1 MYIFRL
7 AIPAF
12 LICLSYAALAQ
23 KNINSFTFS
32 GRVTD
37 STGKPLQAASIYIPD
52 IRKGAITDS
61 AGDYSIQKIPAG
73 NFLVSVN
80 FTGYQTII
88 RNIEFQSDIQM
99 NFRLKIAITEEKEI
113 VITSSLQATTIKRN
127 PIPIVNISNEFL
139 ARNVN
144 ANIVNAIAGVPG
156 ISAVST
162 GPNVSKPFIRGL
174 GYNRVLTLFDG
185 IRQEGQQWGDEH
197 GIEIDENT
205 VDHVEIIKGPA
216 SLLYGS
222 DALAGVINFIPPKE
236 PTSGKGSGGVSLLYQ
251 TNNNLLESSAHAE
264 SHNGDLSWGLIG
276 SHKMAADYQNKID
289 GRVYNTG
296 FRQSSLFFQSAL
308 HKKWG
313 YSRMGISFL
322 SDLQE
327 IPDGKR
333 DSATRKFEKEIADN
347 QFEIVPENEL
357 HSYKISHQ
365 HQQIQHFRA
374 YNITSHALGAGRL
387 ETQLGFQK
395 NIRKEFEDPASNEP
409 GLNLNLNT
417 LTYGFKYFLPEINK
431 LSVTAGVNGM
441 YQVNHS
447 GNGNEFLIP
456 DYHQFDFGP
465 FIYAK
470 ISREASE
477 FTAGIRYDVRR
488 FRNDELYVRKTGDGE
503 IPVSGSDT
511 IQATKL
517 FSDYKNTFGGLSGS
531 MGFSHRFNRHWNL
544 KINMAQGYRAPN
556 ISEISSNGIHSG
568 AKIYQLGNAGF
579 KPEYSFQQ
587 DANVTYHSEHIT
599 IDASIFNNNIRN
611 YIFNQKLLTAS
622 GADSVIVPG
631 VETFQYTSSRAQLHG
646 GELLIDLHPHPLDW
660 LHFENTVSMVFA
672 KNTGNSH
679 QQISDDEKYLPLIPP
694 VHLRSELRGNFQNW
708 KSLRNIYF
716 QIQSD
721 LFASQN
727 RVFSRNNTETPTP
740 GYQLFNIGAGAA
752 IKGKSG
758 NTIAAISLMVNNL
771 FDRSY
776 QSNMSRL
783 KYFEDFPEDPRGHRG
798 IYEMGRNISIKL
810 NFPFEF

>member
-276 SHKMAADYQNKID
+276 CAKMGRRLSKI
-289 GRVYNTG
+289 
-296 FRQSSLFFQSAL
+296 
-308 HKKWG
+308 
-313 YSRMGISFL
+313 
-322 SDLQE
+322 
-327 IPDGKR
+327 
-333 DSATRKFEKEIADN
+333 
-347 QFEIVPENEL
+347 
-357 HSYKISHQ
+357 
-365 HQQIQHFRA
+365 
-374 YNITSHALGAGRL
+374 
-387 ETQLGFQK
+387 
-395 NIRKEFEDPASNEP
+395 
-409 GLNLNLNT
+409 
-417 LTYGFKYFLPEINK
+417 K
-431 LSVTAGVNGM
+431 LMVGVN
-441 YQVNHS
+441 QAS
-447 GNGNEFLIP
+447 GNLLF
-456 DYHQFDFGP
+456 Y
-465 FIYAK
+465 
-470 ISREASE
+470 
-477 FTAGIRYDVRR
+477 FT
-488 FRNDELYVRKTGDGE
+488 
-503 IPVSGSDT
+503 
-511 IQATKL
+511 
-517 FSDYKNTFGGLSGS
+517 
-531 MGFSHRFNRHWNL
+531 
-544 KINMAQGYRAPN
+544 
-556 ISEISSNGIHSG
+556 
-568 AKIYQLGNAGF
+568 
-579 KPEYSFQQ
+579 
-587 DANVTYHSEHIT
+587 
-599 IDASIFNNNIRN
+599 
-611 YIFNQKLLTAS
+611 
-622 GADSVIVPG
+622 
-631 VETFQYTSSRAQLHG
+631 
-646 GELLIDLHPHPLDW
+646 
-660 LHFENTVSMVFA
+660 
-672 KNTGNSH
+672 
-679 QQISDDEKYLPLIPP
+679 PP
-694 VHLRSELRGNFQNW
+694 
-708 KSLRNIYF
+708 
-716 QIQSD
+716 
-721 LFASQN
+721 A
-727 RVFSRNNTETPTP
+727 
-740 GYQLFNIGAGAA
+740 
-752 IKGKSG
+752 
-758 NTIAAISLMVNNL
+758 
-771 FDRSY
+771 
-776 QSNMSRL
+776 
-783 KYFEDFPEDPRGHRG
+783 
-798 IYEMGRNISIKL
+798 
-810 NFPFEF
+810 